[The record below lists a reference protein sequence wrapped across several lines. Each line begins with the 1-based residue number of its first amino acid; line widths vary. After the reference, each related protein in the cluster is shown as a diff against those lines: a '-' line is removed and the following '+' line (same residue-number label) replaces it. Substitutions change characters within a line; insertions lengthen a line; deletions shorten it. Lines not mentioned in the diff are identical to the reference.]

1 MTHCKHFSECKVR
14 LDRNPESPY
23 YKGGGQYYPSDCRYC
38 YGFEEE
44 VQLERQPILLKNVS
58 LSEYQQLRGTVEYLK
73 KQLQLVT
80 HSKKNSNNT
89 NSYIYNNIIED
100 DKIDDSAPI

>member
-1 MTHCKHFSECKVR
+1 MQLNVI
-14 LDRNPESPY
+14 D
-23 YKGGGQYYPSDCRYC
+23 YK
-38 YGFEEE
+38 
-44 VQLERQPILLKNVS
+44 PIIHGITKDQ
-58 LSEYQQLRGTVEYLK
+58 YQQLLGTVEYLK